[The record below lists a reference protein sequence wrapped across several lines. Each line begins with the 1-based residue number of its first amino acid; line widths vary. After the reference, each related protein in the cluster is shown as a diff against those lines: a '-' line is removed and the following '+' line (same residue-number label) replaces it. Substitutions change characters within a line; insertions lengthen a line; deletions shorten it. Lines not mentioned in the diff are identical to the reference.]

1 MTDMP
6 RERRLGEWFETSP
19 EEDDR
24 EDTEEFLRII
34 LERVTGQDPR
44 LTQVLTEVVHDGDRA
59 GRSWVSRHGAVD
71 LDHSQIRTYIANVS
85 RWTGGGRH
93 AVVSL
98 RKVRLGML
106 VAKAALALALA
117 LHGQDAFSA
126 VSQILNLV
134 GTFDVDVA
142 HLEPQEA
149 ALLTAAHLDS
159 PPIDWQQWMDTAND
173 ILQRWGVKGHTIDT
187 RQDLDAW
194 LRGLTS
200 HGIAVEYSG
209 PNNDYIRIRHLV
221 MLMQW

>member
-1 MTDMP
+1 MMDMP
-6 RERRLGEWFETSP
+6 SERRPGEWFETSP
-19 EEDDR
+19 GEDDR
-24 EDTEEFLRII
+24 QDTEEFLRII
-34 LERVTGQDPR
+34 LERVTGQNPR
-44 LTQVLTEVVHDGDRA
+44 LTQVLTKVVRDGDHA
-59 GRSWVSRHGAVD
+59 GNPWVSRHGTVD
-71 LDHSQIRTYIANVS
+71 LDHSQIRTYIVNVS
-85 RWTGGGRH
+85 RWTKGDRH
-93 AVVSL
+93 TVVSA

-106 VAKAALALALA
+106 AAKAALALALA

-126 VSQILNLV
+126 VAQILNLV

-159 PPIDWQQWMDTAND
+159 PPIDWQQWMHSAND
-173 ILQRWGVKGHTIDT
+173 ILNRWNVKDRTIGT

-200 HGIAVEYSG
+200 RGIAVEYSG

-221 MLMQW
+221 ILMQW